1 MGFHARRWIGLTGL
15 VLFVLI
21 YVVAAMEFGARV
33 IDSMHGAVHFAY
45 YLVAGFAW
53 TLPAMA
59 IIKWMR
65 RAPKPE
71 PR

>member
-1 MGFHARRWIGLTGL
+1 MGFHARRWIGLAGL
-15 VLFVLI
+15 VLFVLV
-21 YVVAAMEFGARV
+21 YVTAAMEFGARV
-33 IDSMHGAVHFAY
+33 IVPMNGAVQFAY
-45 YLVAGFAW
+45 YVIAGFAW

-65 RAPKPE
+65 RAPRPD